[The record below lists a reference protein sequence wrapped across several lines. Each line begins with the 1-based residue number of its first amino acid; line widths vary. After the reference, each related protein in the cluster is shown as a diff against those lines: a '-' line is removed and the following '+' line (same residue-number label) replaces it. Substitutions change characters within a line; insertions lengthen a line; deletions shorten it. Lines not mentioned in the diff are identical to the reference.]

1 MTDDKWTN
9 SDLQRRVAQLARN
22 TATEEFD
29 SYLAAYKR
37 TQRDATFMT
46 DQAKIAHAIAQY
58 EEARMGPRPKP
69 KFILHI
75 DGNHFYA
82 KPSRATLWDAVF
94 VAIATATWLALIAS
108 IYLVFK

>member
-1 MTDDKWTN
+1 MTDAN
-9 SDLQRRVAQLARN
+9 PSRFAAQEARQALSDELDRHLIASMQA
-22 TATEEFD
+22 
-29 SYLAAYKR
+29 
-37 TQRDATFMT
+37 QRDATYMT
-46 DQAKIAHAIAQY
+46 NQAKIAHAIAQY

-75 DGNHFYA
+75 DGNHFHA

-94 VAIATATWLALIAS
+94 VAIATATWLTLLTS